1 MPHFKAQRFRLSN
14 AASSTKSLEEMK
26 RQLQLKIREGSLSNS
41 GEDRWR
47 ILSQFRIEW
56 EWLVEPQRNLI
67 LVVKALAMDG
77 SFSVGLVN

>member
-56 EWLVEPQRNLI
+56 EW
-67 LVVKALAMDG
+67 
-77 SFSVGLVN
+77 